1 MSYTVQYLDGRNR
14 EDTYLLYEKP
24 FMADDLLPYS
34 NYECI
39 LEDLKDQFGELEN
52 KENGWFVDMN
62 REILIIQCAT
72 DELLE
77 FADNIIDQL
86 HNYPVYNDD
95 DYSQREF
102 DEFSKNTLDE
112 LNYCLRVN
120 FDEMDFSNDIRHGK
134 GKYFNELDEATDL
147 LHGLVLNWLMD
158 NTEDMY
164 DREYYPE
171 EENILK
177 ALKSLDVYMSINVLM
192 RKAEES
198 TDFRGHYLSSWEK
211 IPTDYYR
218 RKNETE
224 LFNTNNLIENKDLY
238 EENDIKFKFADA
250 HCLNC
255 SKEVRVIIKPMV
267 NETDISG
274 EAIALSCLD

>member
-1 MSYTVQYLDGRNR
+1 MSYKVKHLDGTNR

-24 FMADDLLPYS
+24 FMEDNLLEQS
-34 NYECI
+34 NYDCI
-39 LEDLKDQFGELEN
+39 LRDLKDNFGELED
-52 KENGWFVDMN
+52 KENGWFEDLN
-62 REILIIQCAT
+62 REILIIQYAN

-77 FADNIIDQL
+77 FADNILDSL

-95 DYSQREF
+95 DYSEKEF
-102 DEFSKNTLDE
+102 DEFSKNTLYE
-112 LNYCLRVN
+112 LNYCLSAN
-120 FDEMDFSNDIRHGK
+120 SDEMDFSNEVKHNK
-134 GKYFNELDEATDL
+134 GKYFNELEEATDL

-158 NTEDMY
+158 NTEDMHNG
-164 DREYYPE
+164 EYYPE
-171 EENILK
+171 EESILK

-218 RKNETE
+218 RKTETE
-224 LFNTNNLIENKDLY
+224 LFNTNDLIENKDLY
-238 EENDIKFKFADA
+238 QENDIKFKFADA

-255 SKEVRVIIKPMV
+255 SKEVRVIIKPMA
-267 NETDISG
+267 NETDISC
-274 EAIALSCLD
+274 EEVALDCL